1 MKRKLLLTIMSI
13 SLVAT
18 SLVGCSSGKEKKENV
33 TEEVIIEKETQE
45 SEEHSGVLDLI
56 DKSDALVESIQEQTQ
71 VLEQESVET
80 PTIETKDWSTA
91 YDTFFE
97 NYKMSDNLELTGK
110 MEQDGLV
117 MDMLIASANDNTCFS
132 MNVSYLE
139 NQPTSF
145 AVYQIDGISYVYY
158 EIATEKGWLYT
169 TETTSSDENS
179 TTTIGGSMTVEDTF
193 NVETFTNVEYVEE
206 INENNVIYD
215 VLSVI
220 DETGEIL
227 KVFVNRDTQKID
239 KMLTNQDGTDVVF
252 YIKEIENIELPAEAA
267 NATESTAE
275 EIAGIMLAVIFG
287 SMGDLGDLGVSME

>member
-18 SLVGCSSGKEKKENV
+18 SLVGCSLGKEKEEKV
-33 TEEVIIEKETQE
+33 AEEVIIEEETQE
-45 SEEHSGVLDLI
+45 SEEHSGILDLI
-56 DKSDALVESIQEQTQ
+56 DKSDTLVENAQEPTQ
-71 VLEQESVET
+71 VLEQESVDT
-80 PTIETKDWSTA
+80 PIIETKDWSTA
-91 YDTFFE
+91 YDTFLD
-97 NYKMSDNLELTGK
+97 NYTMSDNLELTGK
-110 MEQDGLV
+110 VEQDGLI
-117 MDMLIASANDNTCFS
+117 MDMLIASANDNSCFS

-145 AVYQIDGISYVYY
+145 SMYQIDGTSYVYY
-158 EIATEKGWLYT
+158 EVANEKGWVYT
-169 TETTSSDENS
+169 IETTSSDENS

-206 INENNVIYD
+206 INENDVIYD

-220 DETGEIL
+220 EETGETL

-239 KMLTNQDGTDVVF
+239 KILTNQDGTDVVF

-275 EIAGIMLAVIFG
+275 EVAGIMLAVIFG

>member
-18 SLVGCSSGKEKKENV
+18 SLVGCSLGKEKEEKV
-33 TEEVIIEKETQE
+33 AEEVIIEEETQE
-45 SEEHSGVLDLI
+45 SEEHSGILDLI
-56 DKSDALVESIQEQTQ
+56 DKSDTLVENAQEPTQ
-71 VLEQESVET
+71 VLEQESVDT
-80 PTIETKDWSTA
+80 PIIETKDWSTA
-91 YDTFFE
+91 YDTFLD
-97 NYKMSDNLELTGK
+97 NYTMSDNLELTGK
-110 MEQDGLV
+110 VEQDGLI
-117 MDMLIASANDNTCFS
+117 MDMLIASANDNSCFS

-145 AVYQIDGISYVYY
+145 SMYQIDGTSYVYY
-158 EIATEKGWLYT
+158 EVANEKGWVYT

-206 INENNVIYD
+206 INENDVIYD

-220 DETGEIL
+220 EETGETL

-239 KMLTNQDGTDVVF
+239 KILTNQDGTDVVF

-275 EIAGIMLAVIFG
+275 EVAGIMLAVIFG

>member
-18 SLVGCSSGKEKKENV
+18 SLVGCSLGKEKEEKV
-33 TEEVIIEKETQE
+33 AEEVIIEEETQE
-45 SEEHSGVLDLI
+45 SEEHSGILDLI
-56 DKSDALVESIQEQTQ
+56 DKSDTLVENAQEPTQ
-71 VLEQESVET
+71 VLEQESVDT
-80 PTIETKDWSTA
+80 PIIETKDWSTA
-91 YDTFFE
+91 YDTFLD
-97 NYKMSDNLELTGK
+97 NYTMSDNLELTGK
-110 MEQDGLV
+110 VEQDGLI
-117 MDMLIASANDNTCFS
+117 MDMLIASANDNSCFS

-145 AVYQIDGISYVYY
+145 SMYQIDGTSYVYY
-158 EIATEKGWLYT
+158 EVANEKGWVYT

-206 INENNVIYD
+206 INENDVIYD

-220 DETGEIL
+220 EETGETL

-239 KMLTNQDGTDVVF
+239 KILTNQDGTDVVF

-267 NATESTAE
+267 NATESTTE
-275 EIAGIMLAVIFG
+275 EVAGIMLAVIFG

>member
-1 MKRKLLLTIMSI
+1 
-13 SLVAT
+13 
-18 SLVGCSSGKEKKENV
+18 
-33 TEEVIIEKETQE
+33 
-45 SEEHSGVLDLI
+45 
-56 DKSDALVESIQEQTQ
+56 
-71 VLEQESVET
+71 
-80 PTIETKDWSTA
+80 
-91 YDTFFE
+91 
-97 NYKMSDNLELTGK
+97 MSDNLELTGK
-110 MEQDGLV
+110 VEQDGLI
-117 MDMLIASANDNTCFS
+117 MDMLIASANDNSCFS

-145 AVYQIDGISYVYY
+145 SMYQIDGTSYVYY
-158 EIATEKGWLYT
+158 EVANEKGWVYT

-206 INENNVIYD
+206 INENDVIYD

-220 DETGEIL
+220 EETGETL

-239 KMLTNQDGTDVVF
+239 KILTNQDGTDVVF

-275 EIAGIMLAVIFG
+275 EVAGIMLAVIFG